1 MGYLTD
7 SVGFGSRWLPQ
18 GEGGGFN
25 DPFMLPSN
33 EYFPTR
39 LDNMFDFCAHLWYL
53 NSPYRQASI
62 RVCSHFITDIGFEG
76 EAGDKKERKFLKEL
90 LHDSVQI
97 KMAMLG
103 MGMDW
108 CFQGDTVVP
117 TKEGVFPIRDLAGR
131 TVQVLTEGG
140 QYRPATFRNYGR
152 QRLMRV
158 TFPDGRSLLVTPEHE
173 WIVRNGG
180 GRKVRVRTDELKPTS
195 HRIERTVA
203 VRPVKNEDYDEGVRH
218 GFVYGD
224 GNLYNVNA
232 PNKQQASTASFFGEK
247 DSAMETFFAS
257 HHTPIRPREDESGAR
272 PEGDPGHCRRQHGHP
287 GHWKE
292 LPAPTASDSYWYG
305 FVSGFLAADG
315 CVDCRDGCV
324 VLTQA
329 AKKSMQPI
337 VDQLPRLGMAAGEL
351 REYDAESVLP
361 DGSTHFCRMAYVNLL
376 KQFMQPDDFLIPV
389 HRKHF
394 ERHWNPTSKYGRFTR
409 IKSVEHTDLVEDVF
423 CCEEPETRSFT
434 VGNGILTSNC
444 AYGNGFAWMH
454 FPFNRYLV
462 DMRNPDHPREWAL
475 ENFESYGEVRYV
487 HDKAMYEVVDPL
499 TVTKK
504 EKDRK
509 RIMLP
514 IRDRVVQDLEKVRVI
529 RLDPRDVTLRYS
541 RWADQSEVILRFDA
555 DFINDIKNSRLYQI
569 NSTPLGMLKA
579 IAENKDF
586 LFDPEEIFHLKAPC
600 ISGISNHGWGVPEVL
615 ANYREL
621 HQVQVLRKIDEAV
634 GMDYMLPFRIFSPN
648 MSAAGI
654 GDSAYYMLLGQW
666 EQKVKN
672 LIADRRK
679 TPFAIH
685 AMPFPVQYDEHGAS
699 GKQLSPKDNLEY
711 QINTMLDGMGY
722 PSELFH
728 GTLQVPQIPT
738 TLRLFENAFQHLFRG
753 FHNFLRW
760 NTKKIQR
767 YGSLEE
773 ISVVL
778 EPPRMADNLEKTP
791 MFLQLA
797 AGGEM
802 PRSLALRD
810 FNIDDVAEMYRRR
823 KEEDADMQRIDIEL
837 EQKLQREQQLGSL
850 SEQILAEQGA
860 AGGAPG
866 GAGLTPLDTMREI
879 ESEAQ
884 AIVQMPQGAAQQRWE
899 QLRQGDPNFYA
910 MVKQKAEEYRRGAES
925 QGRAS
930 LKGGG
935 G

>member
-1 MGYLTD
+1 MGFMSD

-25 DPFMLPSN
+25 DPFLLPSN

-62 RVCSHFITDIGFEG
+62 RVCSHFITEIGFEG
-76 EAGDKKERKFLKEL
+76 EAGDDKERKFLKEL
-90 LHDSVQI
+90 LMDSVQV
-97 KMAMLG
+97 KLAMLG
-103 MGMDW
+103 MGMD
-108 CFQGDTVVP
+108 
-117 TKEGVFPIRDLAGR
+117 
-131 TVQVLTEGG
+131 
-140 QYRPATFRNYGR
+140 Y
-152 QRLMRV
+152 
-158 TFPDGRSLLVTPEHE
+158 
-173 WIVRNGG
+173 
-180 GRKVRVRTDELKPTS
+180 
-195 HRIERTVA
+195 
-203 VRPVKNEDYDEGVRH
+203 
-218 GFVYGD
+218 
-224 GNLYNVNA
+224 
-232 PNKQQASTASFFGEK
+232 
-247 DSAMETFFAS
+247 
-257 HHTPIRPREDESGAR
+257 
-272 PEGDPGHCRRQHGHP
+272 
-287 GHWKE
+287 
-292 LPAPTASDSYWYG
+292 
-305 FVSGFLAADG
+305 
-315 CVDCRDGCV
+315 
-324 VLTQA
+324 
-329 AKKSMQPI
+329 
-337 VDQLPRLGMAAGEL
+337 
-351 REYDAESVLP
+351 
-361 DGSTHFCRMAYVNLL
+361 
-376 KQFMQPDDFLIPV
+376 
-389 HRKHF
+389 
-394 ERHWNPTSKYGRFTR
+394 
-409 IKSVEHTDLVEDVF
+409 
-423 CCEEPETRSFT
+423 
-434 VGNGILTSNC
+434 C
-444 AYGNGFAWMH
+444 AYGNGFAWTS

-462 DMRNPDHPREWAL
+462 DMRNPAHPREWAL
-475 ENFESYGEVRYV
+475 ENFESYGEVRYI

-509 RIMLP
+509 RIQLP
-514 IRDRVVQDLEKVRVI
+514 IRDRVVQDLEKVRII

-541 RWADQSEVILRFDA
+541 RWADQSEVILRFDSE
-555 DFINDIKNSRLYQI
+555 FLQDIKNNRLYQI
-569 NSTPLGMLKA
+569 SKTPLGMLKA
-579 IAENKDF
+579 IAEDKDF
-586 LFDPEEIFHLKAPC
+586 LFDPEEIFHLKAPS
-600 ISGISNHGWGVPEVL
+600 ISGISNHGWGIPEVL

-685 AMPFPVQYDEHGAS
+685 AMPFPVQYDEHGAN

-767 YGSLEE
+767 YGTLEE
-773 ISVVL
+773 ISVIL
-778 EPPRMADNLEKTP
+778 EPPRIADSLEKTP
-791 MFLQLA
+791 MFLQLT

-802 PRSLALRD
+802 PRSFALRD
-810 FNIDDVAEMYRRR
+810 FGVDNVPEMYRRR
-823 KEEDADMQRIDIEL
+823 KEEDAEMQKIDVEIE
-837 EQKLQREQQLGSL
+837 QRMQREQQLGSM
-850 SEQILAEQGA
+850 SEQVLAEQGGA
-860 AGGAPG
+860 AGAAPG
-866 GAGLTPLDTMREI
+866 GSGLTPLDTMQEI
-879 ESEAQ
+879 EAEAQ
-884 AIVQMPQGAAQQRWE
+884 AIVQMPQGAAQQRWD

-910 MVKQKAEEYRRGAES
+910 MVKQKADEYRRGAES

-935 G
+935 P